1 MVLFYDE
8 DNVTSHEINCLE
20 KYGTLYDLLE
30 NLVTSKMN
38 IDHANADQINF
49 IINLMQ
55 GYNKN
60 DLFDHETFDHFCKYN
75 VLNKAKKIFTIAK
88 KCKKSDKVFLS
99 KKL

>member
-1 MVLFYDE
+1 MVLFSGE
-8 DNVTSHEINCLE
+8 DNVASHEINCLE

-49 IINLMQ
+49 IINLIQ

-60 DLFDHETFDHFCKYN
+60 DLFDHETRK
-75 VLNKAKKIFTIAK
+75 
-88 KCKKSDKVFLS
+88 KKSIFANIMF
-99 KKL
+99 